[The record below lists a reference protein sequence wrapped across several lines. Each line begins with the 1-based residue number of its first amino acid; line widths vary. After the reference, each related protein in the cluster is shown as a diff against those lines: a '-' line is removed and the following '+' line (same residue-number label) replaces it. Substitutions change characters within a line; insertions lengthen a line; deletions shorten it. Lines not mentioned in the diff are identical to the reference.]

1 MTDPRRERRAAP
13 EVRPYVITGGRTR
26 AEGDDVRL
34 DTLVQA
40 DGSAHPALTS
50 EQRAV
55 LAGLAGTYLTVAEVA
70 TRIEVPLGVA
80 RILVA
85 DLVRAGAVRVHDPA
99 VPGLDAAAATDQE
112 QRYLIL
118 DVLESVYD
126 GISAL

>member
-1 MTDPRRERRAAP
+1 MPDSRRERRAAP

-34 DTLVQA
+34 DTLVHA
-40 DGSAHPALTS
+40 DGATHPALTS

-55 LAGLAGTYLTVAEVA
+55 LAGLAGTYLTVAEIA
-70 TRIEVPLGVA
+70 SRIGVPLGVA
-80 RILVA
+80 QILVA
-85 DLVRAGAVRVHDPA
+85 DLVRAGAVQVHDAA
-99 VPGLDAAAATDQE
+99 VPGMAAGAAADQE